1 MPDDIQS
8 LAQSN
13 AIVLPESKRVDVRWA
28 QVSQAEA
35 TLNLIEAVRRY
46 GGFDYYWLCS
56 GQDFPLVESETIV
69 DFLKRAENKNFIN
82 FFASKKNRLGKDNH
96 YNKRHEI
103 VFPKGLVSPKS
114 QL

>member
-13 AIVLPESKRVDVRWA
+13 AIVLPESR
-28 QVSQAEA
+28 
-35 TLNLIEAVRRY
+35 
-46 GGFDYYWLCS
+46 GFDYYWLCS

-96 YNKRHEI
+96 YNKRNQI

>member
-1 MPDDIQS
+1 MEDLIITGFAVAKTFRWLSLKQS
-8 LAQSN
+8 
-13 AIVLPESKRVDVRWA
+13 
-28 QVSQAEA
+28 
-35 TLNLIEAVRRY
+35 
-46 GGFDYYWLCS
+46 F
-56 GQDFPLVESETIV
+56 

-96 YNKRHEI
+96 YNKRNQI